1 MEITKLYITDYNL
14 LIMQYLW
21 QAQYLAL
28 LISLLKELMKLN
40 INTSTTIKYVKLV
53 EISNKYSD
61 RVLEYTDFKADLI
74 EYRCLCCNKNYQKT
88 FNKMV
93 NERLFN
99 TYSFSNNDIS
109 QFISSKQKGVY
120 PFE

>member
-1 MEITKLYITDYNL
+1 MEITKLYLTDYNVL
-14 LIMQYLW
+14 MMQYLW

-28 LISLLKELMKLN
+28 LISLLKELIKLN
-40 INTSTTIKYVKLV
+40 VNTSTTIKYVKLV

-88 FNKMV
+88 FDKML

-99 TYSFSNNDIS
+99 SYRFSNNDIS
-109 QFISSKQKGVY
+109 QFILS
-120 PFE
+120 